1 MSIWERFCRDQARES
16 AEKFFDKVRRFKER
30 NPSTSDIHDSVFANE
45 FSAAFLEES
54 LFMSS
59 GSGIVNGLGVNS
71 SSGGSNTMTMS
82 RQGVVDQR
90 KGGPQSKGGGR
101 SWWNIFKWSKFSKT
115 ESGNRKTSTASTVT
129 VGAVV
134 VLEGLVNLLNLN
146 DSVQTLTW
154 QHCRLVL
161 LQEQG
166 NHQLEVFCPP
176 KVRRRL
182 SMCAAWCA
190 KCGS

>member
-1 MSIWERFCRDQARES
+1 MSIWERFCREQARES
-16 AEKFFDKVRRFKER
+16 AKKFFDKVRRFKER

-54 LFMSS
+54 LTMSS

-71 SSGGSNTMTMS
+71 SSGGSNSMTMT

-115 ESGNRKTSTASTVT
+115 EGGNRKTSTASTVT
-129 VGAVV
+129 VDGGAVV
-134 VLEGLVNLLNLN
+134 VLEGVVNLLNLN
-146 DSVQTLTW
+146 DCVQTLTW
-154 QHCRLVL
+154 QQCRLVL
-161 LQEQG
+161 LQELG

-176 KVRRRL
+176 KVRRHPFT
-182 SMCAAWCA
+182 CAA
-190 KCGS
+190 